1 MFRIFGKLL
10 ILLYLIV
17 LALTTAFKQ
26 TLITFI
32 CFRQATTRKPSFI
45 CTESNINYDCI
56 IQNVRFNRNEANVV
70 DVVKNPQKNV
80 TFINSRLQFLPKGLF
95 DAFPEMELLNA
106 EDLWITNIEYQA
118 FENAKKLKTIYLKR
132 NLISRIDVF
141 KAVPSLVHLDLS
153 YNRITHFNN
162 DAFEKNRKLE
172 RLLMNHND
180 ISELPSFQNIDNLEV
195 LNLSNNDLQEISDT
209 QFRGNLMLNSLDASY
224 NQLRHFNLNQLDD
237 KPNLSFISVS
247 FNNLESLYIPGQ
259 VQKMDARNNSISY
272 INANI
277 CTLQHLYLSHN
288 QITDISALRNCRGM
302 KMLNLSHNKLQSIDL
317 IESMPDLSVLNVAHN
332 QLFEINFP
340 SKNLGQPL
348 QSLDLSYNFLSFGP
362 TNKFYQMKTLKLNN
376 NKFIEFKFGGMIKS
390 LNYVQLSNNEWSC
403 DKITQIM
410 QEKREIIVDRDETCF
425 NSQTRLLN
433 GICCK
438 DYKRAFNDRT
448 KEMVMEL
455 YVHESVYNKDLEK
468 CKLLKPVFGVNQAII
483 QTMHNKIAELDSS
496 KRDVIKEIETVKMLG
511 KFTFFFLCTH
521 IEKKNINDTTKRL
534 ELQTANQ
541 NFIELV
547 EKYRGNYEIAKQF
560 LIGPLWTL
568 GRVAK
573 YTQFRK
579 RNSDNLLARRIKEV
593 EETIVRV
600 ERKNLEKLTLKSEN
614 ERLEAL
620 LNQIKEEESHLKIE
634 KQSLEKT

>member
-1 MFRIFGKLL
+1 MRWKWTLL
-10 ILLYLIV
+10 KCVVVV
-17 LALTTAFKQ
+17 LATLTCVNPEPLAEDKYVNIGNDYM
-26 TLITFI
+26 LGR
-32 CFRQATTRKPSFI
+32 RQSTSSKPSFI

-56 IQNVRFNRNEANVV
+56 IQNVRINRKEANVLGLGEEN
-70 DVVKNPQKNV
+70 NPQKNV
-80 TFINSRLQFLPKGLF
+80 TFINSRLQFLPKRLF

-106 EDLWITNIEYQA
+106 EDLWIKNIEYQA
-118 FENAKKLKTIYLKR
+118 FENAKKLKTINLKR
-132 NLISRIDVF
+132 NLISSIDVF

-153 YNRITHFNN
+153 YNRITNFNN

-209 QFRGNLMLNSLDASY
+209 QFSGNLMLNSLDASY
-224 NQLRHFNLNQLDD
+224 NQLSHFNLNQLDD

-259 VQKMDARNNSISY
+259 VQKMNARNNSISY

-340 SKNLGQPL
+340 YKILGQPL
-348 QSLDLSYNFLSFGP
+348 QSLDLSYNFLSFGS

-376 NKFIEFKFGGMIKS
+376 NKFIEFKFGGMMKS
-390 LNYVQLSNNEWSC
+390 LNYVKLSNNEWSC

-438 DYKRAFNDRT
+438 DYKRAFNDRS

-455 YVHESVYNKDLEK
+455 YVHESVIKKDLEK

-496 KRDVIKEIETVKMLG
+496 KRDVIKEIETVKSQI
-511 KFTFFFLCTH
+511 TH
-521 IEKKNINDTTKRL
+521 IEKKIINDTTKRL
-534 ELQTANQ
+534 ELQTVNQ

-560 LIGPLWTL
+560 LISPLWTL

-600 ERKNLEKLTLKSEN
+600 ERKNLEKLTLRVKM
-614 ERLEAL
+614 
-620 LNQIKEEESHLKIE
+620 KGLKHY
-634 KQSLEKT
+634 